1 MVSACVCPDTDAS
14 TDQKKV
20 RIWHFLKVLILSPST
35 RSPSSRMVSPL
46 ITIDHC
52 YITVSIWFLFVF
64 YLFFDSFSFWS
75 LLVFGR
81 LTVIEGDWRG
91 LTRLDWQDL
100 RSIIKGRKC
109 SNEKVARAD
118 GVLSTYWNRFMKY
131 IDYCT
136 ICTPSMPHNY
146 IQGARVN
153 WPTARC

>member
-1 MVSACVCPDTDAS
+1 MCLP
-14 TDQKKV
+14 
-20 RIWHFLKVLILSPST
+20 WHRCFYWPKESKNLTLSE
-35 RSPSSRMVSPL
+35 SSHTCSL
-46 ITIDHC
+46 DSKSKLSHGLTSDHYWSLLYHC
-52 YITVSIWFLFVF
+52 FYLGS
-64 YLFFDSFSFWS
+64 YLFFTCFLILFSFWS